1 MNARPVMPPFAR
13 NPVSTG
19 KATPRRVS
27 TRAAMRRV
35 VCAVG
40 IALIAYLVCFPITR
54 PVTLD
59 VGQIGD
65 RLTLTGV
72 NGDERDLGITYRWST
87 TRTVFAI
94 PGYGGVRTARV
105 IVTTRG
111 GRADANGRSL
121 TVPVPFTVDT
131 GGAATTLP
139 AGAAWTAA
147 TADLARAPGGD
158 ALPVTLRAA
167 RYPVMDDPRV
177 LGVQVDRIRVE
188 PLATNWIAGV
198 RGGWTWAVRLALFAA
213 TVALI
218 VPLPDTSG
226 GRRSRGSGGLDWL
239 GGGAAIIVALLTV
252 ALPEARLIA
261 LPLLLPAT
269 AVIAAGG
276 ALWHGRSAVG
286 WLAARRPV
294 LRAWANPPTP
304 QPPSTPSDEG
314 GWVGRS
320 IEARIRP
327 ATLARAI
334 VGAVIVGYV
343 MVALL
348 VITRAGFIGHADYA
362 DNAVR
367 ARNLVT
373 GRGDV
378 VDYLAQF
385 YRTYPTTITHPA
397 ETWPP
402 LQVWM
407 IALAFRL
414 LGVSMVVAKVPNLV
428 VMAGMLA
435 LVAGIGAWRW
445 ERRVG
450 VLAVLLLASSLPFF
464 AGALVPE
471 NDLVFTL
478 LFACFAVALHTAWVD
493 VADVAGT
500 TEAAAHPS
508 RYLSGSALVGLTAA
522 VLVLAKPSGAVL
534 VLGAAGAAWCVAQ
547 RQGRRVPGVAA
558 LVTLGI
564 AALVYAPWAVRNI
577 VTFGT
582 PFFSTESLDA
592 WVLKYDPKQ
601 PTEGIYRVFTDK
613 PLPHPRALIGYGY
626 DHFFAVQGREI
637 ARFWSGVV
645 GGGWTHGALVPGIV
659 LALAVVGVVIG
670 ASRRAGFGVLLM
682 GAFVPYT
689 AFVLLYW
696 HYEARYLLVLVP
708 WVLLYA
714 AAGLVWLTD
723 ALATHTGRAGRVL
736 GPLVALA
743 LMLAVVV
750 PGFMGIAAEARAQTD
765 ASDPVAIGRWI
776 AANTPPDAVV
786 MTRNPWEMSWHS
798 GRRAVMLPLG
808 TTDEIYAT
816 MRQYH
821 VTVLALDHLNDQNTI
836 RDGIRSLGLYS
847 WRESP
852 GFTHATYNPDAA
864 GTATYLIYRVDPA
877 ALPGG

>member
-1 MNARPVMPPFAR
+1 MNARPITLPFAR
-13 NPVSTG
+13 NAVSTR
-19 KATPRRVS
+19 KESPRQVGV
-27 TRAAMRRV
+27 RAAMRRV
-35 VCAVG
+35 MCAVG
-40 IALIAYLVCFPITR
+40 IALIAYLVFFPITR

-72 NGDERDLGITYRWST
+72 NGDERDLGITYRWTT
-87 TRTVFAI
+87 TRAVFAI

-105 IVTTRG
+105 IVTVRG
-111 GRADANGRSL
+111 GRADVNGRPPTSQ
-121 TVPVPFTVDT
+121 VSFTVDT
-131 GGAATTLP
+131 GGAAATLP

-147 TADLARAPGGD
+147 TADLARVPGGD
-158 ALPVTLRAA
+158 ALPVTLHAT
-167 RYPVMDDPRV
+167 RYPVPDDPRV
-177 LGVQVDRIRVE
+177 LGMQVDRIRVE
-188 PLATNWIAGV
+188 PLATDWLAGV
-198 RGGWTWAVRLALFAA
+198 RGGWTWAARLALFAA
-213 TVALI
+213 VVALV
-218 VPLPDTSG
+218 VPFHDRSG
-226 GRRSRGSGGLDWL
+226 GRRGRWSGGLNWL
-239 GGGAAIIVALLTV
+239 GSEAAIVVALLTV
-252 ALPEARLIA
+252 ALPESRLIV

-269 AVIAAGG
+269 IAITAGG
-276 ALWHGRSAVG
+276 TLWHGRGAVG
-286 WLAARRPV
+286 WLVARRPV
-294 LRAWANPPTP
+294 LRAWAGSAEGSTATP
-304 QPPSTPSDEG
+304 LPSVTHTRHFS
-314 GWVGRS
+314 
-320 IEARIRP
+320 
-327 ATLARAI
+327 LARAI
-334 VGAVIVGYV
+334 IGVVIVVY
-343 MVALL
+343 MVIAL
-348 VITRAGFIGHADYA
+348 VVVTRAEFIGHADYA

-367 ARNLVT
+367 ARNLVM

-378 VDYLAQF
+378 VDYIAQF

-402 LQVWM
+402 LQVWI

-414 LGVSMVVAKVPNLV
+414 LGVSTAVAKMPNLA
-428 VMAGMLA
+428 VMACTLA

-450 VLAVLLLASSLPFF
+450 VLATLLLASSLPFF

-471 NDLVFTL
+471 NDLVFAL
-478 LFACFAVALHTAWVD
+478 LFACFAVALYTAWVD
-493 VADVAGT
+493 VADVMGT
-500 TEAAAHPS
+500 AEAAVHSS
-508 RYLSGSALVGLTAA
+508 RYLSGSVLVGLTAG

-534 VLGAAGAAWCVAQ
+534 VLGAAGAAWLIAQ
-547 RQGRRVPGVAA
+547 RQGRRVPGAA
-558 LVTLGI
+558 VLAAGGI
-564 AALVYAPWAVRNI
+564 AALVYAPWGVRNV

-613 PLPHPRALIGYGY
+613 PLPHPRELIGYGY

-637 ARFWSGVV
+637 ARFW
-645 GGGWTHGALVPGIV
+645 GGLTGGALVPGIV

-670 ASRRAGFGVLLM
+670 ASRRAGFGTLLM

-696 HYEARYLLVLVP
+696 HYEARYFLVLVP
-708 WVLLYA
+708 WLLLYA
-714 AAGLVWLTD
+714 AAGLIWLAD
-723 ALATHTGRAGRVL
+723 ALVTHTGRVGRVL

-743 LMLAVVV
+743 LMLAVIV
-750 PGFMGIAAEARAQTD
+750 PGLTGIVAEARAQTD

-776 AANTPPDAVV
+776 ASNTPPDAVV

-821 VTVLALDHLNDQNTI
+821 VTVLELDHLNDQSTI
-836 RDGIRSLGLYS
+836 RDGIRPLGLYS

-852 GFTHATYNPDAA
+852 GFTHATYNPDVA

>member
-1 MNARPVMPPFAR
+1 MNARSITLPFAR
-13 NPVSTG
+13 NSVSNQ
-19 KATPRRVS
+19 KESPRQVGV
-27 TRAAMRRV
+27 RAVMRRV
-35 VCAVG
+35 MCAVG
-40 IALIAYLVCFPITR
+40 VALIAYLVCFPVAR

-72 NGDERDLGITYRWST
+72 NGDERDLGITYRWTT
-87 TRTVFAI
+87 TRAAFAI

-105 IVTTRG
+105 IVTARG
-111 GRADANGRSL
+111 GRADMNGRPPTSQ
-121 TVPVPFTVDT
+121 VPFTVDT

-139 AGAAWTAA
+139 AGAAWTVA
-147 TADLARAPGGD
+147 TADLARVPGGD
-158 ALPVTLRAA
+158 ALPVTLHAA

-177 LGVQVDRIRVE
+177 LGVQVDRVRVE
-188 PLATNWIAGV
+188 PLATDWVAGV
-198 RGGWTWAVRLALFAA
+198 RGGWTWAARLALFAVV
-213 TVALI
+213 VALV
-218 VPLPDTSG
+218 VPFRDKSG
-226 GRRSRGSGGLDWL
+226 GKRGRWSDWPDWPGWL
-239 GGGAAIIVALLTV
+239 GGGAAIVVALLSV
-252 ALPEARLIA
+252 ALPESRLIV
-261 LPLLLPAT
+261 LPLLFSAT
-269 AVIAAGG
+269 AAIAAGG
-276 ALWHGRSAVG
+276 ALWHGRDAAG
-286 WLAARRPV
+286 WLVARRPL
-294 LRAWANPPTP
+294 LRVWAGSAEESTATRS
-304 QPPSTPSDEG
+304 PSVTHTRHFP
-314 GWVGRS
+314 
-320 IEARIRP
+320 
-327 ATLARAI
+327 LARAI
-334 VGAVIVGYV
+334 LGAVIVGYV
-343 MVALL
+343 IIALL
-348 VITRAGFIGHADYA
+348 VVTRAEFIGHADYA

-378 VDYLAQF
+378 VDYIAQF

-414 LGVSMVVAKVPNLV
+414 LGVSTAVAKVPNLV

-450 VLAVLLLASSLPFF
+450 VLAVLLLASNLPFF

-478 LFACFAVALHTAWVD
+478 LFACFAVALYTAWVD
-493 VADVAGT
+493 TADVAGT
-500 TEAAAHPS
+500 TEAAVYPS
-508 RYLSGSALVGLTAA
+508 RYLPGSALVGLTAG
-522 VLVLAKPSGAVL
+522 VLVLAKPSGAML
-534 VLGAAGAAWCVAQ
+534 VLGAAGAAWLIAQ

-558 LVTLGI
+558 LAAGGI
-564 AALVYAPWAVRNI
+564 AALVYAPWAVRNV

-637 ARFWSGVV
+637 TRFWSGLT
-645 GGGWTHGALVPGIV
+645 GGGWTGGALVPGIV
-659 LALAVVGVVIG
+659 LALAVVGMVIG
-670 ASRRAGFGVLLM
+670 ASRRAGFGALLM

-696 HYEARYLLVLVP
+696 HYEARYFLVLVP
-708 WVLLYA
+708 WLLLYA
-714 AAGLVWLTD
+714 AAGLIWLADT
-723 ALATHTGRAGRVL
+723 LVTHTGRVGRVL

-743 LMLAVVV
+743 LTLAVVV
-750 PGFMGIAAEARAQTD
+750 PGVTGIAAEARAQTD

-821 VTVLALDHLNDQNTI
+821 VTVLELDHLNDQNTI

>member
-1 MNARPVMPPFAR
+1 MNARPITLPFAR
-13 NPVSTG
+13 NAISTR
-19 KATPRRVS
+19 KEPPRQVGV
-27 TRAAMRRV
+27 RAAMRRV

-40 IALIAYLVCFPITR
+40 VALIAYLVCFPVAR

-72 NGDERDLGITYRWST
+72 NGDERDLGITYRWTT
-87 TRTVFAI
+87 TRATFAI

-105 IVTTRG
+105 IVTVRG
-111 GRADANGRSL
+111 GRANANGHPPTSQ
-121 TVPVPFTVDT
+121 VPFTADT
-131 GGAATTLP
+131 GGATATLS

-147 TADLARAPGGD
+147 TADLARVPGGD
-158 ALPVTLRAA
+158 ALPVTLHAA
-167 RYPVMDDPRV
+167 RYPAPDDPRV

-188 PLATNWIAGV
+188 PVATDWIAGV
-198 RGGWTWAVRLALFAA
+198 RGGWTWAARLALFAA
-213 TVALI
+213 TVALV
-218 VPLPDTSG
+218 VPFRDRSGSDSRRGRWPDWHG
-226 GRRSRGSGGLDWL
+226 WL
-239 GGGAAIIVALLTV
+239 GGGAAIVVALLSV
-252 ALPEARLIA
+252 ALPESRLIA

-269 AVIAAGG
+269 AAIAVGG
-276 ALWHGRSAVG
+276 TLWHGRGAVAS
-286 WLAARRPV
+286 LVARRPL
-294 LRAWANPPTP
+294 LRVWAGSAGGSIAMRS
-304 QPPSTPSDEG
+304 PSVTQTRHFP
-314 GWVGRS
+314 
-320 IEARIRP
+320 
-327 ATLARAI
+327 LARAI

-343 MVALL
+343 IIALL
-348 VITRAGFIGHADYA
+348 VVTRAEFIGHADYA

-367 ARNLVT
+367 ARNLVM

-385 YRTYPTTITHPA
+385 YHTYPATITHPA

-414 LGVSMVVAKVPNLV
+414 LGVSTAVAKVPNLA

-445 ERRVG
+445 GRRVG
-450 VLAVLLLASSLPFF
+450 VLAALLLASSVPFF

-478 LFACFAVALHTAWVD
+478 LFACFAVALYTAWVD
-493 VADVAGT
+493 TADVAGT
-500 TEAAAHPS
+500 PEAAMHPS
-508 RYLSGSALVGLTAA
+508 RYLSGSALVGLTAGA
-522 VLVLAKPSGAVL
+522 LVLAKPSGAVL
-534 VLGAAGAAWCVAQ
+534 VLGAACAAWFVAQ
-547 RQGRRVPGVAA
+547 RQGRRVPGAA
-558 LVTLGI
+558 VLAAGGI
-564 AALVYAPWAVRNI
+564 AALVYAPWAVHNV

-637 ARFWSGVV
+637 TRFWGGLT
-645 GGGWTHGALVPGIV
+645 GGGWTGGALVPGIV
-659 LALAVVGVVIG
+659 LALAVVGVGIG
-670 ASRRAGFGVLLM
+670 ASRRAGFGALLI

-696 HYEARYLLVLVP
+696 HYEARYFLVLVP
-708 WVLLYA
+708 WLLLYA
-714 AAGLVWLTD
+714 AAGLIWLAD
-723 ALATHTGRAGRVL
+723 ALVTHAGRVGRVL

-743 LMLAVVV
+743 LILAVVV
-750 PGFMGIAAEARAQTD
+750 PGVTGIAAEARAQTD

-821 VTVLALDHLNDQNTI
+821 VTVLELDHLNDQNTI
-836 RDGIRSLGLYS
+836 RDGIRPLGLYS
-847 WRESP
+847 WREAQ
-852 GFTHATYNPDAA
+852 GFTHATYNPDVA